1 MTNTETRSP
10 FRGRGFIA
18 AAVVIGVIVLAAIVV
33 LVTSLMGGGDEPP
46 VAAPTSAPSSTPTS
60 SAADESICGL
70 EGFDTE
76 NTLTAAPTTEWELVG
91 TIAVPTDADGSG
103 PGVVEN
109 GLRTCYAHTAEGA
122 LFMAVNYMAMGTDAT
137 LYDRLPQLIAPG
149 AGREAL
155 EQAPA
160 APSTSSTRA
169 QVAGYT
175 ISGYSPET
183 TTVDLA
189 LNYSNGQLV
198 SIPLKLV
205 WVENDWK
212 IVLTDAGELPIAPAP
227 LDNLGGYTP
236 WSGA

>member
-1 MTNTETRSP
+1 MTNTETKNP

-18 AAVVIGVIVLAAIVV
+18 AAIVVGVIVLAAIVV
-33 LVTSLMGGGDEPP
+33 LVSSLTGRGDDP
-46 VAAPTSAPSSTPTS
+46 VATPSNSPPAIPTS

-76 NTLTAAPTTEWELVG
+76 NTLSDAPNNEWELVG
-91 TIAVPTDADGSG
+91 TIAVPADPKGSG
-103 PGVVEN
+103 PGVIDD

-122 LFMAVNYMAMGTDAT
+122 LFMAVNYMAMGTDAS

-155 EQAPA
+155 KQAPVT
-160 APSTSSTRA
+160 PSTSSTRA
-169 QVAGYT
+169 QVAGFT
-175 ISGYSPET
+175 ISGYSPAS

-189 LNYSNGQLV
+189 LNYSNGQIV

-212 IVLTDAGELPIAPAP
+212 LVLTDTGELPIAPAP
-227 LDNLGGYTP
+227 LSNLGGYTP